1 MSEENINEEAKL
13 PNASAAENV
22 VQETLKLVEQSQS
35 QGVFSLSEVIK
46 GRGYPTKEVTIYLDG
61 ESAFELA
68 ELNDEMLGYFDDS
81 IVEQLEKKAEVL
93 VEKIKKSA
101 VTFVMRGVSQKI
113 VEDVIKKVNEKITPP
128 DGRREYSEND
138 QWIKLYISSLVALNI
153 VKAIDADGNVDEHQY
168 SAEEMLELRELMA
181 ADSWNTLVE
190 TMQKLTLASGYFE
203 QLTDA
208 GFLPR
213 S

>member
-1 MSEENINEEAKL
+1 MSEETIKEEVKNID
-13 PNASAAENV
+13 ASAAETV
-22 VQETLKLVEQSQS
+22 VQETLKLVENAQS
-35 QGVFSLSEVIK
+35 QGVFNLSEVIK
-46 GRGYPTKEVTIYLDG
+46 GRGFPTKEVTIYLDS
-61 ESAFELA
+61 EAAFELS
-68 ELNDEMLGYFDDS
+68 ELNDQMMGYFDES
-81 IVEQLEKKAEVL
+81 LVEDLEKKAEAL

-128 DGRREYSEND
+128 DGRRDFSENEE
-138 QWIKLYISSLVALNI
+138 WIKLYIAHLVALNI
-153 VKAIDADGNVDEHQY
+153 VKAIDANGNVDERQY
-168 SAEEMLELRELMA
+168 SAEEMLELRELMS
-181 ADSWNTLVE
+181 ADAWNSIVE

-208 GFLPR
+208 GFLPK